1 MKSAFALLLL
11 APFLVEP
18 RSTARSAARPPL
30 ETPLEARD
38 ALDAFHDE
46 WDAARMA
53 FDRAALERGLAPE
66 FRVKTS
72 LGDLSREEF
81 LALVAQPQPGA
92 RLTRFSSRV
101 LTLRRDGAVW
111 EAVVEE
117 KLEAETML
125 PGGKPAKACSL
136 WITRDRFR
144 PAEEGWLAL
153 SSEELGS
160 QAWAP
165 GERPPF
171 DDWDD

>member
-11 APFLVEP
+11 APLLVEP
-18 RSTARSAARPPL
+18 STPARPGPGRPL

-38 ALDAFHDE
+38 AIDAFHDE

-72 LGDLSREEF
+72 QGDLSREQF

-117 KLEAETML
+117 KLEAETTL
-125 PGGKPAKACSL
+125 PGGKAARACSL
-136 WITRDRFR
+136 WITRDRFQ
-144 PAEEGWLAL
+144 PAEERWLVL